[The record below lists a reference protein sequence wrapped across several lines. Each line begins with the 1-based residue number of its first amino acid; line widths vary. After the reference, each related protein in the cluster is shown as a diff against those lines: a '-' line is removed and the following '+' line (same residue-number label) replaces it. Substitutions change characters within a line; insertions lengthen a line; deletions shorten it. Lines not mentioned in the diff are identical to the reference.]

1 MILEQGP
8 VAINQIAGRIRA
20 IEQRFSGTGYKPPT
34 EKFDAVLADKTSMA
48 NAVDATQT
56 LPRSTS
62 TSHNSDETGIA
73 NMVCRTAEKYGVDP
87 KLALAVAKTES
98 GLQKDVVSSAGAV
111 GVMQLMPDTARSL
124 GVKNINDPQ
133 ENIEG
138 GVKYIKQMLGQFQG
152 DVTKAL
158 AAYNAGPAAVENY
171 QGVPPYQ
178 ETQEYVNKIL
188 SLVR

>member
-1 MILEQGP
+1 MTLGQGP
-8 VAINQIAGRIRA
+8 EAINQIMGRIRS
-20 IEQRFSGTGYKPPT
+20 IEQRFGNTDYRLPD
-34 EKFDAVLADKTSMA
+34 EKFDSVLASK
-48 NAVDATQT
+48 
-56 LPRSTS
+56 TS
-62 TSHNSDETGIA
+62 TSAGGTTVAGRTERTTVSADETGIA
-73 NMVCRTAEKYGVDP
+73 GMVYRTAEKYGVDP

-138 GVKYIKQMLGQFQG
+138 GVKYIKQMLGRFQG
-152 DVTKAL
+152 DVPKAL
-158 AAYNAGPAAVENY
+158 AAYNAGPAAVESY
-171 QGVPPYQ
+171 QGIPPYQ